1 MSSSMVSFDD
11 RAAQSR
17 GGEPV
22 TAAEPRLTLLPVA
35 DLASGHEMRLHLWEV
50 AGPRPGPTVGLIAG
64 VHGDQTTGVET
75 VRRLIADLGGELL
88 AGTVLA
94 LPVANPYA
102 YQARSRHSP
111 IDGNNLN
118 RLFPGHPDGEFSAQL
133 AFVIY
138 DQVARRCDYL
148 VDFHSGGKDATV
160 DFTYFYGDGDVAR
173 AFGCELLLP
182 GPTYPGALSPVAD
195 AAGIQVVAT
204 ELGGANQR
212 NEYYVRRGV
221 TGALNVLRHLGLLAG
236 QPQLPPRQVM
246 LGSYAI
252 VRPHHGGILV
262 SGVDSG
268 RLGDTIPGGT
278 ELGYV
283 VSPYTGAR
291 LETFTAPYGSS
302 VLALTRETVTDIEA
316 GEYAF
321 ILGDG
326 TAGSGMQDTGC

>member
-1 MSSSMVSFDD
+1 MS
-11 RAAQSR
+11 
-17 GGEPV
+17 
-22 TAAEPRLTLLPVA
+22 AEPRLALLPVA
-35 DLASGHEMRLHLWEV
+35 ALASGHEMGLHLWQL
-50 AGPRPGPTVGLIAG
+50 AGPGPGPTVGLIAG

-75 VRRLIADLGGELL
+75 VRRLVTHLGGELL
-88 AGTVLA
+88 AGVVLA

-102 YQARSRHSP
+102 YQAHSRYSP

-138 DQVARRCDYL
+138 DQIVRRCDYL
-148 VDFHSGGKDATV
+148 IDFHSGGKDATV
-160 DFTYFYGDGDVAR
+160 DFTYFYGDGEVAR

-182 GPTYPGALSPVAD
+182 GPTYPGALSPIAD

-221 TGALNVLRHLGLLAG
+221 TGALNVLRHLGMLPGKL
-236 QPQLPPRQVM
+236 QQPPRQVM
-246 LGSYAI
+246 LGGYAI
-252 VRPHHGGILV
+252 VRPHHGGILI

-268 RLGDTIPGGT
+268 RLGETIAGGT

-291 LETFTAPYGSS
+291 LETFTAPYSSS

-316 GEYAF
+316 GEYAY

-326 TAGSGMQDTGC
+326 SAAGHAGDVAGSGPRDAGC

>member
-1 MSSSMVSFDD
+1 MASG
-11 RAAQSR
+11 R
-17 GGEPV
+17 ELV

-35 DLASGHEMRLHLWEV
+35 SLASGHELSLHLWQL
-50 AGPRPGPTVGLIAG
+50 AGPRPGPTVGLVAG

-75 VRRLIADLGGELL
+75 VRRLVAHLGGEPGGLL

-102 YQARSRHSP
+102 YQARSRQSP

-118 RLFPGHPDGEFSAQL
+118 RLFPGHPDGESSAQL

-138 DQVARRCDYL
+138 DQVVRRCDYL
-148 VDFHSGGKDATV
+148 IDFHSGGKDATV
-160 DFTYFYGDGDVAR
+160 DYTYFYGDGHLAR

-182 GPTYPGALSPVAD
+182 GPTYPGALSPLAD
-195 AAGIQVVAT
+195 AAGIDVVAT

-221 TGALNVLRHLGLLAG
+221 TGALNVLRHLGLLPG
-236 QPQLPPRQVM
+236 EPQLPARQVM
-246 LGSYAI
+246 LGAFAI
-252 VRPHHGGILV
+252 IRPHHGGILV
-262 SGVDSG
+262 SSVDSG
-268 RLGDTIPGGT
+268 RLGDTIEGGT

-291 LETFTAPYGSS
+291 LETFTAPYDSS
-302 VLALTRETVTDIEA
+302 VLALCRETVTDVNV

-326 TAGSGMQDTGC
+326 STASQREGG